1 MSKCVANR
9 VKGYLSTA
17 GKTLLAVMI
26 AAASQANTGEA
37 CTTMIVTRGAALN
50 GRAMVSHSNDSYASD
65 PSIVFVPAADHPDG
79 SRREVYPSAIAG
91 DDYPAFNA
99 VSVPRLVTKDRGE
112 GYRYHNFPATKPLGS
127 IPQVRHTYG
136 YLDSDYGI
144 VNEKG
149 LMLGECTN
157 NSAHLEYTDPVEGGN
172 LFYASE
178 LGRVALERCATAK
191 EAVALIG
198 ALIDEYGIWG
208 TGETLLV
215 ADKNEGWVLEMNPV
229 PDGKGVWIAQRVPDG
244 EFFVAANQFRIRDID
259 PKNKE
264 QYFNR
269 QLTAELKR
277 LGWAVTNKETGLVDW
292 VASMEAKEDFHPYF
306 SLRRVWRAEM
316 LVNPGLKL
324 PDRVKDY
331 KTRAYPFS
339 VKPAKPLSVQDIMAV
354 HRDYYGGTP
363 FDTAKQKNSG
373 LMGSPYRYDC
383 FDTNERPINYSKSL
397 YTWILQDGGDL
408 AAPVCWLALNTPRES
423 VFVPLP
429 VAELPEGYDHISKE
443 KYERKPW
450 WITSRVADLTKGYF
464 STLSPWVREEAARL
478 ENNSVRLVEE
488 SKGFSRD
495 KFYQRLRE
503 NSEVNCKVWEELFG
517 KLVVKLG
524 AGEGVKYAFPEALE
538 TEKTAIKY

>member
-1 MSKCVANR
+1 MNKRISGRLMNYASKI
-9 VKGYLSTA
+9 LLTA
-17 GKTLLAVMI
+17 MI
-26 AAASQANTGEA
+26 TTCLWGNTGEA
-37 CTTMIVTRGAALN
+37 CTTMIITKGAALN
-50 GRAMVSHSNDSYASD
+50 GRVMVSHSNDAYTSD

-79 SRREVYPSAIAG
+79 SRRNVYPSAIAW
-91 DDYPAFNA
+91 DDYPEFNA
-99 VSVPRLVTKDRGE
+99 VSVPRLVTNDRGE
-112 GYRYHNFPATKPLGS
+112 GYQYCNFPATKPLGS
-127 IPQVRHTYG
+127 IPQVSHTYG

-157 NSAHLEYTDPVEGGN
+157 NSAHLEYVAPVEGGN

-178 LGRVALERCATAK
+178 LGRVALERCSSAK
-191 EAVALIG
+191 EAIVLLG
-198 ALIDEYGIWG
+198 ELIDEYGIWG

-244 EFFVAANQFRIRDID
+244 DFFVAANQFRIRDID
-259 PKNKE
+259 PKNKD
-264 QYFNR
+264 QYFNK
-269 QLTAELKR
+269 QLINELKR
-277 LGWAVTNKETGLVDW
+277 FGWAVTNKETGLVDW
-292 VASMEAKEDFHPYF
+292 VASVDAKEDFHPYF
-306 SLRRVWRAEM
+306 ALRRVWRAEM
-316 LVNPGLKL
+316 LVNSGLKL
-324 PDRVKDY
+324 PDRVKDH

-354 HRDYYGGTP
+354 HRDYFAGTS
-363 FDTAKQKNSG
+363 FDMAKQNNSG
-373 LMGSPYRYDC
+373 LMGSPYRYNSDRI
-383 FDTNERPINYSKSL
+383 NERPINYQQSL
-397 YTWILQDGGDL
+397 YTWILQDGEDL
-408 AAPVCWLALNTPRES
+408 AAPVCWLALSTPLES

-478 ENNSVRLVEE
+478 ENDSVRLVEE
-488 SKGFSRD
+488 SKSFSGE
-495 KFYQRLRE
+495 KFNQLLRE
-503 NSEVNCKVWEELFG
+503 NSEVNYKAWEELFG

-524 AGEGVKYAFPEALE
+524 AGKDVRYAFPEAIE
-538 TEKTAIKY
+538 DEKSATKY